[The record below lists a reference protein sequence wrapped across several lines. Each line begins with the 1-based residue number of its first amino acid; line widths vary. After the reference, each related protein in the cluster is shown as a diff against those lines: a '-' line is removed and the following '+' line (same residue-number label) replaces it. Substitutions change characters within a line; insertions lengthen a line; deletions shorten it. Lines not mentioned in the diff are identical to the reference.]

1 MLNACLTREKRSLM
15 GRTRGWLKDRSR
27 AVLCVPIVV
36 LAVLLLGGPVSV
48 FAVSATTAPETT
60 GIPWTRQFG
69 TPSSDFASAIS
80 ATADGAFVA
89 GDTLGTLPG
98 ETSAGDDDAFV
109 RRYNADGDVLWTR
122 QFGTESYETAWA
134 VSTTADGV
142 YVAGESGGA
151 LSGETNAGKS
161 DAFVRRYNAD
171 GDVLW
176 TRQFGTAGYDSAFAI
191 AATADGVYVAG
202 NTRRALPGETSAG
215 GYDAF
220 VRRYNADGDV
230 MWTRQFGSPSTDEA
244 FAVAATADGIYVAG
258 DTFGALPGETSAG
271 GYDAFVRRYNADG
284 DVLWTRQFGSPSTDE
299 ASSISAHADGIYVAG
314 ITGGSLLGET
324 SGSFKAF
331 VRRYN
336 ADGDVLWTRQFGP
349 STDVSSYIS
358 ATEDSIYVAGNT
370 RGTLPGQTKA
380 GRRDAFIRRIVLYH
394 PDALISRAANKGF
407 VGNNIYNDSG
417 ARQSRS
423 TRVTPRATRTFYLRV
438 ENDGDASHPIALQ
451 GCQDKRGFAVRYLRG
466 AAGTTDITTEVI
478 AGTYAPRIAPWKSVM
493 VRLVIKVKAAA
504 EAGARITCRVTVT
517 SEPADDHN
525 DTVRAKVK
533 VS

>member
-176 TRQFGTAGYDSAFAI
+176 TRQFG
-191 AATADGVYVAG
+191 
-202 NTRRALPGETSAG
+202 
-215 GYDAF
+215 
-220 VRRYNADGDV
+220 
-230 MWTRQFGSPSTDEA
+230 
-244 FAVAATADGIYVAG
+244 
-258 DTFGALPGETSAG
+258 
-271 GYDAFVRRYNADG
+271 
-284 DVLWTRQFGSPSTDE
+284 
-299 ASSISAHADGIYVAG
+299 
-314 ITGGSLLGET
+314 
-324 SGSFKAF
+324 
-331 VRRYN
+331 
-336 ADGDVLWTRQFGP
+336 P

-358 ATEDSIYVAGNT
+358 ATEDSVYVAGNT